1 MTAVIPQNSVLLDV
15 NSRYSLQDP
24 VYGNGRY
31 TVVINN
37 ANKVNSC
44 IKILPHRVSIP
55 NIFPNIRDGS
65 NLRFFT
71 GTPGD
76 PQSQVVVHAVT
87 IEPDFYSAEALYA
100 LLTTTTVPGLTVEL
114 GTSPR
119 TMQFTWTRDQFTIGV
134 NSELVYMDGNE
145 ETLFAALGFD
155 SVRNTRTL
163 VTLKAV
169 YTRATEYRY
178 LDHLRAGQTV
188 VIPVG
193 TYTPLELTEV
203 LNTNL
208 NGLVHTIDPVT
219 HKLSVTSVQN
229 FYMVNAAGGN
239 ALGDMLGITTSTP
252 TEGPGIPNTE
262 VYITPERVQYDAW
275 QARAPNAP
283 NLGGEKLVHVAL
295 QPIAQGHMV
304 AANGYEYNV
313 LTTVALDATRYG
325 DYAIQQAADMYTDDA
340 DFPRELTA
348 AQVTVQLLDANY
360 EQLYVPT
367 NYHVNVQLK
376 CYHLD
381 SRYMYKN

>member
-1 MTAVIPQNSVLLDV
+1 MTAVIPQNSVLFDL
-15 NSRYSLQDP
+15 NSRFSLQDP
-24 VYGNGRY
+24 TWGNGRY

-55 NIFPNIRDGS
+55 NIFPNIRAGS

-71 GTPGD
+71 GTPGN
-76 PQSQVVVHAVT
+76 PMSQVVVYAVT
-87 IEPDFYSAEALYA
+87 IEPDFYSADALCA
-100 LLTTTTVPGLTVEL
+100 LLTTTTVQGLTVQL
-114 GTSPR
+114 SPSPR
-119 TMQFTWTRDQFTIGV
+119 TMQFTLTREQFTIGV
-134 NSELVYMDGNE
+134 NSELVYMDGEE
-145 ETLFAALGFD
+145 ETLFAALGFN
-155 SVRNTRTL
+155 STRNTRTL
-163 VTLKAV
+163 VTLQAV
-169 YTRATEYRY
+169 YTRATDYTY
-178 LDHLRAGQTV
+178 LDSLKAAQTV

-193 TYTPLELTEV
+193 SYTPTQLTTV
-203 LNTNL
+203 LNTNP

-219 HKLSVTSVQN
+219 HKLRVTSVQN
-229 FYMVNAAGGN
+229 FYMVNAADGN
-239 ALGDMLGITTSTP
+239 ALGGMLGITTSTP
-252 TEGPGIPNTE
+252 TAGAGITDTLDTTAP
-262 VYITPERVQYDAW
+262 VQFDAW

-313 LTTVALDATRYG
+313 LTTVALDTTPYG
-325 DYAIQQAADMYTDDA
+325 DYSIQQANDMYTDDT

-348 AQVTVQLLDANY
+348 ATVTVQLLDANY
-360 EQLYVPT
+360 DQLYVPT

-381 SRYMYKN
+381 SRYMYTN